1 MAHAII
7 EASMEGSHKKVQV
20 IITARDPEGSWS
32 ALILKTNKDRGHF
45 WQNVTGSVEDNESF
59 EAAALREAQEE
70 TGLDIEKIVDF
81 VSLEIPFE
89 FKDRWK
95 KNVVEECFL
104 LVADEIWKPTLDAS
118 EHENWKWVKLS
129 EVTLDTFKYE
139 SNFVAFEKAR
149 KMVLRMGL

>member
-1 MAHAII
+1 
-7 EASMEGSHKKVQV
+7 MEGKHKKVQV
-20 IITARDPEGSWS
+20 IITARDPEGSWI
-32 ALILKTNKDRGHF
+32 ALILKTNKERGQF
-45 WQNVTGSVEDNESF
+45 WQNVTGSVDSGESF

-70 TGLDIEKIVDF
+70 TALKIENIVDF
-81 VSLEIPFE
+81 TSLDMQFE

-95 KNVVEECFL
+95 KDVTEECFL
-104 LVADEIWKPTLDAS
+104 VVAEEIWKPTLDAH

-129 EVTLDTFKYE
+129 EVNVETFKFE